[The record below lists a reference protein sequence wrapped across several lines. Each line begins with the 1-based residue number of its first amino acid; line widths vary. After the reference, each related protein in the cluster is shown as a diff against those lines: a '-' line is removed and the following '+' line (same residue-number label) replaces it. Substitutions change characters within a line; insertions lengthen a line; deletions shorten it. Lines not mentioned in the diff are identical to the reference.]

1 MSLRERSSV
10 RVEAKGEKL
19 DKTVTA
25 IGAAADLTIDLSI
38 DKVSAFFGAKEI
50 VKSVSFDVRN
60 REVMALIG
68 PSGCGKSTLLRCINR
83 LHEETPGATVKGQIR
98 LKGEN
103 IYGPGVD
110 PVEVR
115 SHIGMVFQKPNP
127 FPGFSIFE
135 NTVAG
140 LLIRGVKKRVFL
152 EDVAEKSLR
161 AAALWDE
168 VKDKLKA
175 PGTSLSGGQQQR
187 LCIARAIAVNPNLL
201 LMDEPTSAL
210 DPISTAK
217 IEELMFELKKT
228 VTIVIVT
235 HNLQQAAR
243 ISDKVGFM
251 YLGDLV
257 EHGRTDDIFTKPKN
271 QQTENYIT
279 GRFG

>member
-1 MSLRERSSV
+1 M
-10 RVEAKGEKL
+10 
-19 DKTVTA
+19 DNTVTV
-25 IGAAADLTIDLSI
+25 IGASADLSIDLSI
-38 DKVSAFFGAKEI
+38 DKVSAFFGSKEI
-50 VKSVSFDVRN
+50 VKSVSYDVRN

-98 LKGEN
+98 LKGRD
-103 IYGPGVD
+103 IYGTGVD
-110 PVEVR
+110 PVEIR

-135 NTVAG
+135 NVVAG
-140 LLIRGVKKRVFL
+140 LLIRGVRKRVFL
-152 EDVAEKSLR
+152 EDVCEKSLR

-187 LCIARAIAVNPNLL
+187 LCIARAIAVNPSLL

-251 YLGDLV
+251 YLGDLI
-257 EHGRTDDIFTKPKN
+257 EHGRTDEIFTKPKN